1 MGPVATA
8 RVTLLPRK
16 KTTNKVTHKI
26 EIPIHFLGQQDNS
39 DEIDLSTLPDI
50 DLEGPVYDERP
61 KRRVDLT
68 EEEMKQLIDIR
79 YEKSRHLPEYQ
90 HTERIYLKY
99 PPVQSQLFISSSDR
113 YHFNLEPKFKRV
125 ILTEMVKFFDDADET
140 IELTRDKDEVFSFTT
155 YGFAYTPEY
164 MPESPARIEA
174 RIPLLT
180 APDIVKKR
188 YSADNLP
195 DGMRLDDNRLVVD
208 YSVFTPEETLD
219 GTWLNTKLRN
229 RIFAKNAEQ
238 KYLQPFENVIL
249 LEREDG
255 EPVHVFYYYGQ
266 PESIELWYRGKT
278 KVVDFNLDVET
289 REQKG

>member
-1 MGPVATA
+1 
-8 RVTLLPRK
+8 
-16 KTTNKVTHKI
+16 
-26 EIPIHFLGQQDNS
+26 
-39 DEIDLSTLPDI
+39 
-50 DLEGPVYDERP
+50 
-61 KRRVDLT
+61 
-68 EEEMKQLIDIR
+68 MKQLIDIR

-99 PPVQSQLFISSSDR
+99 PPVQSQLFISSSER